1 MVALVGYVP
10 GRVGWLS
17 VETDACYNLPSL
29 SPQEVKL
36 ERHTD
41 ALSKEDDEGLLSSV
55 LADAEV
61 KERLERMPADEK
73 TVTICSLA
81 GTGFTHPSWPQ
92 SWEDYAATET
102 MELVGDPSEAAISQV
117 DKGFVP
123 MRLLSQ
129 LTEMRAEEVDYRIVG
144 KLGSGGTGVVY
155 QAHQRAL
162 DREVAIKVLRDELAN
177 NEVSRER
184 FLAEARVIGGLDHP
198 NVIALHEVCVDSDGF
213 LFYSMKR
220 IEGTSWDQQISRN
233 SVDEN
238 VKILLRVADAI
249 RYAHSRGLVHRDIKP
264 ENIMLGQFGEVL
276 VADWG
281 LALRI
286 GADALRHGV
295 KQTIGGTPAYMAPE
309 LADGSHAAATY
320 QTDVYLLGSILFE
333 ILTGYPPHDGKT
345 LLACL
350 QAAARNVIRETEVI
364 GELMEIARIAMA
376 DQAEDRYSSVD
387 AFIAALSDQQKHDQ
401 SVRLVKRAQGRLLNA
416 KDDHQYED
424 FRVADALLMEA
435 LDIWPDNPA
444 AKETRSELQ
453 ERFADAAT
461 RRGDYDLALSIYAS
475 ANQLDSE
482 QAAEVEALK
491 AARASNDQRYSRYS
505 VLFTHAPEAGLLIRM
520 DGGCVVEANDAFR
533 KLFGYSNEEL
543 VNRSLF
549 DLNIWDC
556 EEDRE
561 RLTAALRES
570 GVLNNLESRFLHRD
584 GHVIDVLISGCVVDM
599 QGEAMVVCTIRDI
612 SVRKKAENE
621 LMMSRQRLRDLQ
633 RLAGLATWS
642 FDTRT
647 EELIWSEE
655 AFRLSGRDP
664 ALGPPSSEEFYAMIH
679 VDDRE
684 MLRDTI
690 DAALAS
696 GLAYELTVRQVL
708 GDGECRD
715 VLLKGQPIYDVEG
728 YTIELYG
735 VMIPQAN

>member
-1 MVALVGYVP
+1 
-10 GRVGWLS
+10 
-17 VETDACYNLPSL
+17 
-29 SPQEVKL
+29 
-36 ERHTD
+36 
-41 ALSKEDDEGLLSSV
+41 
-55 LADAEV
+55 
-61 KERLERMPADEK
+61 
-73 TVTICSLA
+73 
-81 GTGFTHPSWPQ
+81 
-92 SWEDYAATET
+92 
-102 MELVGDPSEAAISQV
+102 
-117 DKGFVP
+117 
-123 MRLLSQ
+123 
-129 LTEMRAEEVDYRIVG
+129 
-144 KLGSGGTGVVY
+144 
-155 QAHQRAL
+155 
-162 DREVAIKVLRDELAN
+162 
-177 NEVSRER
+177 
-184 FLAEARVIGGLDHP
+184 
-198 NVIALHEVCVDSDGF
+198 
-213 LFYSMKR
+213 MKR
-220 IEGTSWDQQISRN
+220 IEGTSWDQQIGRN

-249 RYAHSRGLVHRDIKP
+249 RYAHSRDLVHRDIKP
-264 ENIMLGQFGEVL
+264 ENVMLGQFGEVL

-286 GADALRHGV
+286 GGDKLRHGV

-320 QTDVYLLGSILFE
+320 QTDVYLLGAILFE
-333 ILTGYPPHDGKT
+333 ILAGNPPHDGKT

-350 QAAARNVIRETEVI
+350 QAAARNVIRETDVA
-364 GELMEIARIAMA
+364 GELMDIARIAMA
-376 DQAEDRYSSVD
+376 DRAEDRYSSVD
-387 AFIAALSDQQKHDQ
+387 AFIAALNDQQKHDQ
-401 SVRLVKRAQGRLLNA
+401 SVRLVKRAQARLLNA
-416 KDDHQYED
+416 KEDHQYED

-444 AKETRSELQ
+444 ANETRSELQ

-475 ANQLDSE
+475 ANQLDSK
-482 QAAEVEALK
+482 QAAEVAALK
-491 AARASNDQRYSRYS
+491 ATRASNDQRNSRYS

-520 DGGCVVEANDAFR
+520 DGGSVVEANDAFR
-533 KLFGYSNEEL
+533 KLFGYSNQEL
-543 VNRSLF
+543 VNRSIF

-561 RLTAALRES
+561 RLTAALQET
-570 GVLNNLESRFLHRD
+570 GLLNNLESRFLHRD
-584 GHVIDVLISGCVVDM
+584 GHAIDVLISGCVVDM
-599 QGEAMVVCTIRDI
+599 QGEAMVVSTIRDI
-612 SVRKKAENE
+612 SIRKKAENE

-647 EELIWSEE
+647 EELTWSEE
-655 AFRLSGRDP
+655 AYRLSGRDP
-664 ALGPPSSEEFYAMIH
+664 TLGPPSSEEFYAMIH
-679 VDDRE
+679 EDDRE

-735 VMIPQAN
+735 VMIPQTQ

>member
-1 MVALVGYVP
+1 
-10 GRVGWLS
+10 
-17 VETDACYNLPSL
+17 
-29 SPQEVKL
+29 L

-41 ALSKEDDEGLLSSV
+41 SSSKDDGEGLLSSV
-55 LADAEV
+55 LADADV

-81 GTGFTHPSWPQ
+81 GSGFTHPSWPQ
-92 SWEDYAATET
+92 SWEDCSATET
-102 MELVGDPSEAAISQV
+102 MELVDDSAEVSSSQI

-123 MRLLSQ
+123 TRLMSQ
-129 LTEMRAEEVDYRIVG
+129 LTEMRAEEIDYRIVG

-162 DREVAIKVLRDELAN
+162 DREVAIKVLRDELASH
-177 NEVSRER
+177 EVSRER
-184 FLAEARVIGGLDHP
+184 FLTEARVIGGLDHP
-198 NVIALHEVCVDSDGF
+198 NVIALHEVCVDANGF

-220 IEGTSWDQQISRN
+220 VEGTSWDQQISRI

-238 VKILLRVADAI
+238 VKILLRVADAV

-264 ENIMLGQFGEVL
+264 ENVMLGQFGEVL

-281 LALRI
+281 LALRL
-286 GADALRHGV
+286 GSDDLRHGV

-309 LADGSHAAATY
+309 LADGSHSAATY
-320 QTDVYLLGSILFE
+320 QTDVYLLGAILFE
-333 ILTGYPPHDGKT
+333 ILTKNPPHDGKT

-350 QAAARNVIRETEVI
+350 RAAARNVIRETKVV
-364 GELMEIARIAMA
+364 GELMNIARIAMA
-376 DQAEDRYSSVD
+376 SRAEDRYPSVD
-387 AFIAALSDQQKHDQ
+387 AFIAALNDQQTHDQ
-401 SVRLVKRAQGRLLNA
+401 SVRLAKRAQTRLANA

-444 AKETRSELQ
+444 AMETRAGLQ

-475 ANQLDSE
+475 ANQSDSK
-482 QAAEVEALK
+482 QAVEVEALK
-491 AARASNDQRYSRYS
+491 EARASNDQRNSRYS

-533 KLFGYSNEEL
+533 KLFGHSNEEL
-543 VNRSLF
+543 ENRSIF
-549 DLNIWDC
+549 DLNIWEC

-561 RLTAALRES
+561 RLTAALEET

-584 GHVIDVLISGCVVDM
+584 GHAIDVLISGCVVDM
-599 QGEAMVVCTIRDI
+599 QGEPMVVSTIRDI
-612 SVRKKAENE
+612 SIRKKAENE

-647 EELIWSEE
+647 EELIWSDE

-679 VDDRE
+679 EDDRE

-708 GDGECRD
+708 ADGECRD

-735 VMIPQAN
+735 VMIPQPK